1 MKLNFKRIVSFILVL
16 VMLTGMLSINVFAA
30 EPAAQAE
37 TTVDIIS
44 KNVMYGERYY
54 LMFAVD
60 AQNVPEGGSVE
71 LVATKNGVA
80 SNVTKRDNE
89 TVKGVDAH
97 IFAVNKG
104 VAAQDI
110 DVLYTAKA
118 QIKDADGNVVAESAT
133 YIYSVL
139 EYLNERLYVSTNVS
153 ATDKALYEAFIDF
166 AIASED
172 VLTPD
177 KASIADSAY
186 AVNINGTVDGT
197 NKGGIYNVGDVITDL
212 TTDVVA
218 EDGKELYYVIE
229 AFDAAGLKQ
238 KTTEIKVD
246 EFESYTIETSR
257 TEISVE
263 IRDAGAVEV
272 PKAWTLLTDV
282 SDLEIGAQII
292 IVASAS
298 NVALSTTQN
307 TNNRGQVAITKSSD
321 KKTLTGEIPT
331 AAQIITVEA
340 GTSAGSFAFKTEKGY
355 LYASGTS
362 GNQLKS
368 TATLT
373 AKGSWTIA
381 ISTAGVATIK
391 AVDTSVRGWMRYNS
405 QSSLFACYSSGQQ
418 DISIYM
424 YK

>member
-71 LVATKNGVA
+71 LVATKGGEA

-110 DVLYTAKA
+110 DVIYTAKA
-118 QIKDADGNVVAESAT
+118 QVKDADGNVVSESET
-133 YIYSVL
+133 YTYSVL

-238 KTTEIKVD
+238 NTTEIKVD

-307 TNNRGQVAITKSSD
+307 KNNRGQVSITKSSD
-321 KKTLTGEIPT
+321 KKTLTDVPS
-331 AAQIITVEA
+331 AAQIIIVEA
-340 GTSAGSFAFKTEKGY
+340 GTSAGSYAFKTEQGY
-355 LYASGTS
+355 LYAASTS
-362 GNQLKS
+362 ANQLKS
-368 TATLT
+368 QTTLS
-373 AKGSWTIA
+373 ADGSWKITIT
-381 ISTAGVATIK
+381 SAGVATIK
-391 AVDTSVRGWMRYNS
+391 SVGNTSRGWMKYNS
-405 QSSLFACYSSGQQ
+405 SSSLFACYSSGQQ